1 MYGGRRPAV
10 LCTNERSLLCVVV
23 PLAPRRNLLRRFTA
37 AAAHRI
43 LQIPADPD
51 LISGEMLAL
60 DPPRFGRCVNRS
72 VIATMHQLMYSAE
85 AWLAER
91 RDGGLEELGFWLC
104 DTPCT
109 AISTH
114 WPWLEAEL
122 LLTGTVASGRRP
134 LKSPMHVL

>member
-1 MYGGRRPAV
+1 MR
-10 LCTNERSLLCVVV
+10 ELLD
-23 PLAPRRNLLRRFTA
+23 RFVA

-43 LQIPADPD
+43 QQLPADAA
-51 LISGEMLAL
+51 LIRAEVLAL
-60 DPPRFGRCVNRS
+60 EPPRLGRCVNRS
-72 VIATMHQLMYSAE
+72 VIATMHQFMYSAE

-91 RDGGLEELGFWLC
+91 RDGDLDELGVWLC

-114 WPWLEAEL
+114 WPWLQAEL
-122 LLTGTVASGRRP
+122 LVTDTVPAGRRP